1 MQVKRF
7 SSNSLDFRKSD
18 AIYTQ
23 TYDPST
29 ETMDEFNSAKETK
42 KNSKS
47 NGIIMNKKNVV

>member
-1 MQVKRF
+1 MQVKCF
-7 SSNSLDFRKSD
+7 SSNRRDFRKSD

-42 KNSKS
+42 KTASQ
-47 NGIIMNKKNVV
+47 ME